1 MSDEPHDRILLVEG
15 RDDAEVVK
23 QFCNHHRIDNR
34 RLFKIE
40 IKQGIEALLDDLRV
54 RPRGD
59 VQVLGVIV
67 DADADPLARWRQ
79 LGDAMQRS
87 GYALPEQPGGA
98 GTCIPAPSSF
108 RPRVGVWMM
117 PDDRGPGTLEDFLLE
132 LTQDGD
138 PLLPRAT
145 TAVDAIEPRH
155 RRFPDERRSKAVVH
169 TWLAWQEEPG
179 TPLGLAITRRYLD
192 PSRDPAP
199 AFRDW
204 LLALFAP
211 AEASSA

>member
-54 RPRGD
+54 RPRGG
-59 VQVLGVIV
+59 VQALGIIL
-67 DADADPLARWRQ
+67 DADPDPEARWRR
-79 LGDAMQRS
+79 LSDAMERS
-87 GYALPEQPGGA
+87 GYALPEQPGVT
-98 GTCIPAPSSF
+98 GTFIPAPSSF

-117 PDDRGPGTLEDFLLE
+117 PDNRGPGTLEDFLLQ
-132 LTQDGD
+132 LTDDDD
-138 PLLPRAT
+138 PLLPGAT
-145 TAVDAIEPRH
+145 AAVDGIEPQH
-155 RRFPDERRSKAVVH
+155 RRFPTERRSKAVVH

-192 PSRDPAP
+192 PARAPAP
-199 AFRDW
+199 AFRYW

-211 AEASSA
+211 TEAPH